1 MSYQFRNVSVLVVD
15 DVKPMLSLV
24 SSLLKIFGFSNVY
37 LADNPEDAFAQF
49 CKYKPDIVIT
59 DWQMQPYDGL
69 ELIRKIRRDPRS
81 PNKFVPVVMMT
92 GYSHRI
98 RVEKA
103 RDIGVTEFL
112 VKPFTAKDL
121 CARIEQLIERP
132 RKFVDTGQFFGP
144 DRRRRKNDAYKGPR
158 RREEEEVFE
167 IDLVEP
173 SDAEKILKDL
183 QDHVRSVGPST
194 RKKTD
199 R

>member
-15 DVKPMLSLV
+15 DVRPMLSLV

-121 CARIEQLIERP
+121 CARIEQLVERP
-132 RKFVDTGQFFGP
+132 RKFVDTGEFFGP
-144 DRRRRKNDAYKGPR
+144 DRRRRKNDTYKGPR

-199 R
+199 K

>member
-199 R
+199 K